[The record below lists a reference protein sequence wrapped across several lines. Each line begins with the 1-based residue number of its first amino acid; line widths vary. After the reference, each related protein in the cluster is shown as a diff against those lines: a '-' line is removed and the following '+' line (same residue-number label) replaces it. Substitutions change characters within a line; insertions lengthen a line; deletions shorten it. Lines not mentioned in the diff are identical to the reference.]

1 MQPSAMPVQWDGR
14 LKKEVPNVNR
24 VKLVH
29 SVIKLVW
36 TVPIVMLANTVKAKK
51 RTILLSLL
59 IQPSAWDVQR
69 GGRLKKEV
77 PNVNRVKLVHSVIKL
92 VWTVPIVILANIVKE
107 KKLTALPQLIL
118 PSVSIAP
125 LGGLL

>member
-14 LKKEVPNVNR
+14 L
-24 VKLVH
+24 
-29 SVIKLVW
+29 
-36 TVPIVMLANTVKAKK
+36 
-51 RTILLSLL
+51 
-59 IQPSAWDVQR
+59 Q
-69 GGRLKKEV
+69 KEV